1 MNSVTFWLAICADRG
16 LSSSNTVARGYEA
29 NLVLMPTALPG
40 VVNPAIKVN
49 SNAMLTLPNAAEHM
63 KGITSNVCVP
73 CASHARPLFS
83 IVNLSLVHCY
93 SILTSADGR
102 SRHLAP

>member
-16 LSSSNTVARGYEA
+16 LSLSNTVAQAYGA
-29 NLVLMPTALPG
+29 NLVLMPTAWPG
-40 VVNPAIKVN
+40 VVKPAIKVN

-73 CASHARPLFS
+73 CASHARPLFA

-102 SRHLAP
+102 SRHLAS